1 MYRKLSLFHRA
12 IYARSEC
19 RPSASKTLLRHLT
32 TAVERSVNFSNPN
45 EYQVH
50 DSSGDINPR
59 SGFNNGNEVS
69 EIRTQSQS
77 WGSSYS
83 QGNFS
88 SSSAWNSNPIYPT
101 NSGHRNGWHSGNNE
115 IEERLGEFDSRCE
128 QYFLKMALESMESL
142 ENMGHVLDLAR
153 LLRLAHLCGD
163 EHPSLEPNALKEAK
177 VSLHGKI
184 RALVYHSD
192 ANYLR
197 YYTDLV
203 IEEFD
208 AFCRQG
214 NVKRAMHTM
223 DTLASLSHVVDLD
236 RLLRLAKL
244 CGEVEASQEA
254 KFVHGKISSLG
265 FGLDASS
272 YHVLIEMYSSC
283 GLMNEASSVFEE
295 IPEKDLE
302 TWCVMIR
309 CLAKNGLGEDAID
322 MFTRFKTQGNK
333 PDGRL
338 FRGVFYACGLL
349 GDVDEGLLHFV
360 SMSRDYGIVPTVEDY
375 VSVVEMLALPGLLDE
390 ALAFVERMPLEPNV
404 DVWETLMNLSRVH
417 GDVELGDRCAEIV
430 EELDPT
436 RLNQQSRDGYL
447 PVKASDVEKAI
458 LKKRSGIHG
467 LARIA
472 TSRSHEYRA
481 GDTNLPENDELL
493 QLLRNLRTHMLERGY
508 VCQTKLSLH
517 DVDEESKENA
527 LLAHS
532 ERIAFAR
539 ALLNTAPRH
548 QFTIMKNLRVCIDC
562 HNAFKI
568 MADIVGRTVIMRDAK
583 RFHHLKDGTCSC
595 NDYW

>member
-1 MYRKLSLFHRA
+1 MYRKLSLFPRA
-12 IYARSEC
+12 NYARHEC
-19 RPSASKTLLRHLT
+19 RSSSQRLLRHLN
-32 TAVERSVNFSNPN
+32 TAVVERLGFLNPN
-45 EYQVH
+45 EH
-50 DSSGDINPR
+50 RLDDSSHISGDINPR
-59 SGFNNGNEVS
+59 PAFNGNEVS
-69 EIRTQSQS
+69 ESVAVRTQSQS
-77 WGSSYS
+77 WGSNYS

-88 SSSAWNSNPIYPT
+88 SSSAWNSDY
-101 NSGHRNGWHSGNNE
+101 RNGWGSGNNNK
-115 IEERLGEFDSRCE
+115 IEETLEEFDSHCE
-128 QYFLKMALESMESL
+128 QYFLKMALEKMESL
-142 ENMGHVLDLAR
+142 ENQGHFLDLPR

-163 EHPSLEPNALKEAK
+163 EHPSLESNALREAK
-177 VSLHGKI
+177 VSIQGKI
-184 RALVYHSD
+184 RGLVYHSD
-192 ANYLR
+192 PNHLK

-214 NVKRAMHTM
+214 NVKKAIHTM
-223 DTLASLSHVVDLD
+223 DTLASLSYVVDLD

-265 FGLDASS
+265 LGLDASS
-272 YHVLIEMYSSC
+272 YHVLIEMYSNC

-295 IPEKDLE
+295 IPERKSLE

-309 CLAKNGLGEDAID
+309 CLARNGLGEDAID
-322 MFTRFKTQGNK
+322 MFTRFKNQGNK
-333 PDGRL
+333 PDGPL

-349 GDVDEGLLHFV
+349 GDVDEGMLHFT
-360 SMSRDYGIVPTVEDY
+360 SMYKDYGIVPTVEDY
-375 VSVVEMLALPGLLDE
+375 ASVVEMFALPGLLDE
-390 ALAFVERMPLEPNV
+390 ALAFVERMPMEANA

-417 GDVELGDRCAEIV
+417 GDLELGDRCAEVV

-472 TSRSHEYRA
+472 TNRSHEYRA

-493 QLLRNLRTHMLERGY
+493 KLLRNLRTHMLERGY

-548 QFTIMKNLRVCIDC
+548 QFTILKNLRVCIDC
-562 HNAFKI
+562 HNALKI

-583 RFHHLKDGTCSC
+583 RFHHLKDGGCSC
-595 NDYW
+595 RDYW

>member
-1 MYRKLSLFHRA
+1 MYRKLSLFTRA
-12 IYARSEC
+12 NYARNEPRSSSE
-19 RPSASKTLLRHLT
+19 RLLRHLS
-32 TAVERSVNFSNPN
+32 TAVERLGFSNPN
-45 EYQVH
+45 EHRVDD
-50 DSSGDINPR
+50 DSSHTSADINPR
-59 SGFNNGNEVS
+59 AGFNGNEVS
-69 EIRTQSQS
+69 VRTQQSQS
-77 WGSSYS
+77 SWSR
-83 QGNFS
+83 NL
-88 SSSAWNSNPIYPT
+88 NSNSDYWT
-101 NSGHRNGWHSGNNE
+101 SSDYNRNGWHSGNNE
-115 IEERLGEFDSRCE
+115 VEETLGEFDSYCE
-128 QYFLKMALESMESL
+128 NYLLKKALESMESL
-142 ENMGHVLDLAR
+142 ENMGHVVDLPR
-153 LLRLAHLCGD
+153 LLRLVRLCGE
-163 EHPSLEPNALKEAK
+163 EHLSLEDNLLREAK
-177 VSLHGKI
+177 VSLQGKI
-184 RALVYHSD
+184 RAWVHHSD
-192 ANYLR
+192 ANYLK

-214 NVKRAMHTM
+214 NVKKALYTM
-223 DTLASLSHVVDLD
+223 DTLASLSHPVDLA
-236 RLLRLAKL
+236 RLMRLAKL

-254 KFVHGKISSLG
+254 KFVHGKIISLG
-265 FGLDASS
+265 CGLDVSS
-272 YHVLIEMYSSC
+272 HHVLIEMYSNC
-283 GLMNEASSVFEE
+283 GMMNEASSVFEE
-295 IPEKDLE
+295 MREKTLE

-322 MFTRFKTQGNK
+322 MFTRFKKGQGNK

-360 SMSRDYGIVPTVEDY
+360 SMSKDYGIVPTMEDY

-390 ALAFVERMPLEPNV
+390 ALAFVERMPMEPNV

-417 GDVELGDRCAEIV
+417 GDLELGDRCAEIV

-436 RLNQQSRDGYL
+436 RLNQQARDGYL
-447 PVKASDVEKAI
+447 PVKASDVEKAS

-467 LARIA
+467 LGRISNNR
-472 TSRSHEYRA
+472 THEYRA

-493 QLLRNLRTHMLERGY
+493 QILRNLRTHMLERGY
-508 VCQTKLSLH
+508 VCQTKLALH

-539 ALLNTAPRH
+539 ALLNTPPRN

-568 MADIVGRTVIMRDAK
+568 MADIVGRPVIMRDAK
-583 RFHHLKDGTCSC
+583 RFHHLKDGACSC
-595 NDYW
+595 KDYW